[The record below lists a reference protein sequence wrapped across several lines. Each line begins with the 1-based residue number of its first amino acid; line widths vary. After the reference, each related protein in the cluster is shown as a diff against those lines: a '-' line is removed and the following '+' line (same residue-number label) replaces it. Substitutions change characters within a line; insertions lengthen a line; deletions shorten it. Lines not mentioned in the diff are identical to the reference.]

1 MVQTH
6 VSETPPWKGGHCYL
20 FSIVW
25 AGPWG
30 FAWATFA
37 RHGRPQCACALR
49 PWPSRG
55 TSQSGPWNRTPHCL
69 SFGPSAASGTHCGT
83 GQHPPNTT
91 KRRGCASL
99 SSTSSATGGRR
110 ADAHRL
116 SRQIRRPIWR
126 RFRRGYTMALSARQR
141 CGVAHGAS
149 TEGAKSHATRYIGRR
164 HDKNRAANSD
174 ICVSCGLAMLFLR
187 REPLHERYHAS
198 AICKAGQKNCLRA
211 VCLLAPRFLSRARS
225 PSTVGCLLERTLH

>member
-1 MVQTH
+1 MEWWALLVVFDCLGWPLGLCMGDICKTGKAA
-6 VSETPPWKGGHCYL
+6 VRLRIAALAESRYVPVRALEPYAAL
-20 FSIVW
+20 FEFW
-25 AGPWG
+25 
-30 FAWATFA
+30 TK
-37 RHGRPQCACALR
+37 
-49 PWPSRG
+49 
-55 TSQSGPWNRTPHCL
+55 
-69 SFGPSAASGTHCGT
+69 CGL

-174 ICVSCGLAMLFLR
+174 MRVLWSCNAFFEAGAAS
-187 REPLHERYHAS
+187 RE
-198 AICKAGQKNCLRA
+198 I
-211 VCLLAPRFLSRARS
+211 PRL
-225 PSTVGCLLERTLH
+225 GNM

>member
-1 MVQTH
+1 MEGWALLLVFDCLGWPLGLCMGDICKT
-6 VSETPPWKGGHCYL
+6 WKAAVRLRIAALAESRYVPVRALEPYAAL
-20 FSIVW
+20 FEFW
-25 AGPWG
+25 TKCGLG
-30 FAWATFA
+30 D
-37 RHGRPQCACALR
+37 ALR
-49 PWPSRG
+49 H
-55 TSQSGPWNRTPHCL
+55 RT
-69 SFGPSAASGTHCGT
+69 ASTEHDQAPGL
-83 GQHPPNTT
+83 
-91 KRRGCASL
+91 RIAASL

-174 ICVSCGLAMLFLR
+174 MRVLWSCNAFFEAGAAS
-187 REPLHERYHAS
+187 RE
-198 AICKAGQKNCLRA
+198 I
-211 VCLLAPRFLSRARS
+211 PRL
-225 PSTVGCLLERTLH
+225 GNM

>member
-1 MVQTH
+1 M
-6 VSETPPWKGGHCYL
+6 EG
-20 FSIVW
+20 W
-25 AGPWG
+25 ALLLVLDCLGWPWG

-69 SFGPSAASGTHCGT
+69 SFGPSAASDTHCST
-83 GQHPPNTT
+83 GQHPPKTT

-99 SSTSSATGGRR
+99 SMSS
-110 ADAHRL
+110 
-116 SRQIRRPIWR
+116 IPRRPLAAGEQTPTG
-126 RFRRGYTMALSARQR
+126 FPGKSGGQSGGVSGGATMALSARQR
-141 CGVAHGAS
+141 RGVAHGAS
-149 TEGAKSHATRYIGRR
+149 TEGAKSHTTRYIGRR

-174 ICVSCGLAMLFLR
+174 WSYACLVVLQCFFLR

-225 PSTVGCLLERTLH
+225 PSTVGCLLECVLWPLH